1 MSGHGFF
8 FDVPELPKGMQ
19 THMCITW
26 DSRTG
31 AAAVFMDG
39 KKSVTKINRDTQ
51 EHAVRPGGKVI
62 LGQDPDVYL
71 GDFEAKQSFV
81 GDIQDVNMWDSV
93 LPGST
98 IHDLFS
104 RKTASRGNVLDWET
118 ADLKVT
124 GNVRVITTEL

>member
-1 MSGHGFF
+1 MSGNGFF

-51 EHAVRPGGKVI
+51 EHAVRSGGNVI

-71 GDFEAKQSFV
+71 GDFDAKQSFV

-104 RKTASRGNVLDWET
+104 RKTAYRGNVLDWET

-124 GNVRVITTEL
+124 GNVHVITTEL

>member
-1 MSGHGFF
+1 MSGNGII

-31 AAAVFMDG
+31 AAALFMDG
-39 KKSVTKINRDTQ
+39 KKSVTKVNRDTQ
-51 EHAVRPGGKVI
+51 GQTIRPGGKVI
-62 LGQDPDVYL
+62 LGQDPDIYL

-81 GDIQDVNMWDSV
+81 GNIEDVNMWDSV

-98 IHDLFS
+98 IQDLFS
-104 RKTASRGNVLDWET
+104 GKRAPRGNVMDWET
-118 ADLKVT
+118 VDLKVT
-124 GNVRVITTEL
+124 GNVHVITTEL

>member
-1 MSGHGFF
+1 MSGKSFI
-8 FDVPELPKGMQ
+8 FDIPELPKGML
-19 THMCITW
+19 THLCITW

-31 AAAVFMDG
+31 MAALFMDG
-39 KKSVTKINRDTQ
+39 KKSVTKVNTETRAHTV
-51 EHAVRPGGKVI
+51 HPGGKVL

-71 GDFEAKQSFV
+71 GDFEAKQSFI

-104 RKTASRGNVLDWET
+104 GKRVSRGNVLDWET

-124 GNVRVITTEL
+124 GNVHVITTEL